1 MRKTYKILH
10 PTDLSAHA
18 KEAFRLALR
27 LSKQF
32 NARLD
37 ILHVAPTFGEDP
49 LRNAYD
55 VSIDEKKFYG
65 SLIEE
70 IDSKLVAM
78 QEEEDAVGLE
88 IRRVHAR
95 GNSAADVILEYAKKQ
110 DINLIVMGTHGYRG
124 LKKVLLGS
132 TALEVIHGAPCD
144 VLTVN
149 ADKVNAD
156 TGVEKSNTIL
166 VPLDLGPN
174 SKSLLANALALAEK
188 LHYNLHLVHILET
201 TFVPA
206 LGLNASDLY
215 KLLPS
220 RRLEA
225 ESKMQELID
234 GLITETAI
242 EITFKE
248 GHPSKEIVQ
257 LAKSTNC
264 NLVMLEPNA
273 MNWFERFPLGSVTE
287 YIMSHASC
295 PVYVK
300 PVNHKAALQNSTM
313 EPDTSAIY

>member
-1 MRKTYKILH
+1 MRNTLKILH
-10 PTDLSAHA
+10 PTDLSVHA

-27 LSKQF
+27 LSKQL

-70 IDSKLVAM
+70 IDGKLVAM

-95 GNSAADVILEYAKKQ
+95 GNSPADVILEYATKQ
-110 DINLIVMGTHGYRG
+110 DTNLIVMGTHGYRG

-132 TALEVIHGAPCD
+132 TALEVIHSAPCD

-149 ADKVNAD
+149 ADAYTASEDKKK
-156 TGVEKSNTIL
+156 TLL

-174 SKSLLANALALAEK
+174 SQELLANATALAEK
-188 LHYNLHLVHILET
+188 LHYEVHLVHILET

-206 LGLNASDLY
+206 FGLNASDLY
-215 KLLPS
+215 NLLPS
-220 RRLEA
+220 RHKEA
-225 ESKMQELID
+225 EAKIKSLVEELDSDITIRTS
-234 GLITETAI
+234 LI
-242 EITFKE
+242 E
-248 GHPSKEIVQ
+248 GHPSKEIVA
-257 LAKSTNC
+257 LAKDTHC
-264 NLVMLEPNA
+264 GLVMLEPNA

-287 YIMSHASC
+287 YIMAHAPC

-300 PVNHKAALQNSTM
+300 PANRKTSLQDPVQ
-313 EPDTSAIY
+313 EPKTSAIY